1 MNPEAVAHLVQQK
14 LTPGLLVYL
23 QPVILLF
30 MAGGFLKWSTMAT
43 IPLKFLLVAFGV
55 VALGISLFL
64 VIWVILMHRWSKEI
78 AVLMQERA
86 YSTVNHGYARFA
98 FSRREKE
105 HYGPHFGELPR

>member
-1 MNPEAVAHLVQQK
+1 MTPESVARLVQQK

-30 MAGGFLKWSTMAT
+30 MAGAFLQWSTAVA

-78 AVLMQERA
+78 AVLMEQRA
-86 YSTVNHGYARFA
+86 FETVNHSYGRFA

-105 HYGPHFGELPR
+105 HYAPHFGEIPR